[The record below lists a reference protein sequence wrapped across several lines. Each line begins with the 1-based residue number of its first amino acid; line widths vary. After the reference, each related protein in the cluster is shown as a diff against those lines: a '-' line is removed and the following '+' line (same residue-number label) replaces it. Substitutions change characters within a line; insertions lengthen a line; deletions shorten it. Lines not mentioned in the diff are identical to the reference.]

1 MASSSISSAS
11 CCQEDMVINK
21 FMKGALQGAASFG
34 SLLWLYDQERPRWTS
49 TSCSRRLKVGTFTCL
64 PGWLLDELFGSL
76 PPSADLRQCT
86 RPPLAQITTLETNRF
101 PLVPLLMQS

>member
-1 MASSSISSAS
+1 
-11 CCQEDMVINK
+11 
-21 FMKGALQGAASFG
+21 AASFG

-64 PGWLLDELFGSL
+64 PGWLLDVKAAPGIAGGRSRAAAAACMEELFGSL